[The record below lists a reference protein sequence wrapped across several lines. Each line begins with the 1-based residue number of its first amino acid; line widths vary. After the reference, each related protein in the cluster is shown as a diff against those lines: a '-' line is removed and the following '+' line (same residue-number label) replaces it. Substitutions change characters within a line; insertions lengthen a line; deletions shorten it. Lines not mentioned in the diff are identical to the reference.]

1 MALGN
6 YGIVRGSTVQPSDV
20 EILYY
25 YKASRDDLR
34 EPDIKYL
41 NSEEVLTPIKNP
53 ANNRILGGV
62 YNLTLPADTFNKRG
76 FYYLIVRPKEI
87 ETVIKDRGVL
97 AGAENIVGL
106 VFDPNLIADTNDKL
120 KFVDGGLTG
129 YRIEYLSDQTNEI
142 IPNFFRIITS
152 SNLVQEWN
160 TTIPTPNGIPATRY
174 RFKEDGNFLFCTIS
188 PSSPF
193 SGKPTVLPYPG
204 KQNQRIII
212 TNTHFDP
219 LMLELEMVEH
229 DADTLAIGIF
239 GNQVKRT
246 GDGNL
251 TYYDR
256 NNRIYKQYNIWE
268 YQNPAGR
275 SLYQIR
281 QNRSVIDFTMNF
293 NDIINN
299 NQG

>member
-1 MALGN
+1 MAIGT

-34 EPDIKYL
+34 TPTIGTLVPED
-41 NSEEVLTPIKNP
+41 VLIPVKNQTNNRNIGGLYNLSLP
-53 ANNRILGGV
+53 ANI
-62 YNLTLPADTFNKRG
+62 FNKRG
-76 FYYLIVRPKEI
+76 FYYLIIRPKEI

-106 VFDPNLIADTNDKL
+106 VFDPNLITDTVDKL

-160 TTIPTPNGIPATRY
+160 TTVPTPNGIAANRY

-204 KQNQRIII
+204 KQNQRVII
-212 TNTHFDP
+212 TNTYFDP
-219 LMLELEMVEH
+219 LMVELEMMEH

-239 GNQVKRT
+239 GNQIKRS

-251 TYYDR
+251 TYYDK
-256 NNRIYKQYNIWE
+256 NNKIYKQFNIWE
-268 YQNPAGR
+268 FQNPSGR

-293 NDIINN
+293 NDIINQN
-299 NQG
+299 VT